1 MEDIHKRDYDG
12 DDNNCCDGCCCDCD
26 EDYWG
31 DGYPEHNDDE
41 KCKDDKRDD
50 NSHKDSRKDS
60 QQPSHS
66 IKQTASNK
74 RLSNLVKIDK
84 ILYKLIGDNTFD
96 PQDPAYLNAIKQSG
110 IRKVDD
116 NNKESDEY
124 GYHLK

>member
-12 DDNNCCDGCCCDCD
+12 NDDCCDGCCCDCD

-31 DGYPEHNDDE
+31 DGYPEHNDDNSR
-41 KCKDDKRDD
+41 KDGTCDDSRKDSHKDDKRDD
-50 NSHKDSRKDS
+50 NSRKDS

-96 PQDPAYLNAIKQSG
+96 PQDPAYLNAIK
-110 IRKVDD
+110 
-116 NNKESDEY
+116 
-124 GYHLK
+124 